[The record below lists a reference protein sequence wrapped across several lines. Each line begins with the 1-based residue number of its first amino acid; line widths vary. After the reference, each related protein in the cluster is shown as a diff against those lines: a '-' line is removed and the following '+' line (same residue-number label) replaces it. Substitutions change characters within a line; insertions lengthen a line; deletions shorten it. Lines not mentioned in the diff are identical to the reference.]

1 MHAAMKLQDPS
12 LLKTQCYIAGQ
23 WQDTQNHTAT
33 PNVFA
38 VTNPATGEVLA
49 QVTNGT
55 HCDAE
60 QAVLAADA
68 ALRDWRG
75 LTAKE
80 RAGYLQK
87 WFALIMENQTDLAL
101 LMTSEQG
108 KPIAEAEAEIVYAAS
123 FIEWFA
129 EEAKRI
135 YGDII
140 PTNHD
145 NKRLLTIKQPVGVVT
160 AITPWNFPSAMLTRK
175 VGPALAAGCTIVI
188 KPAAETPLS
197 ALALVALA
205 QRAGIPAGV
214 INVIVG
220 EDSAGIGEVL
230 ATHPKVR
237 KITFTGSTRVG
248 KILLGLAAQ
257 SVKRVSMELGGN
269 APVLVFADADIEQ
282 AVTGVIA
289 SKYRNAG
296 QTCICI
302 NRVLVHEDIK
312 EQFTQCL
319 LERVKSL
326 LVGLGT
332 EVSVTIGPLITQQ
345 AVTRVHALVT
355 DALANGAVA
364 LLGGQAMTAD
374 KLIGQGLKQQQFY
387 PPTILDNVQPDT
399 ALVNEEIFGPVLPLM
414 TFATTQEA
422 ISIANAT
429 EYGLAAYIYTSDNSN
444 AWRVSEALEY
454 GMVGVNEV
462 GITSEVIPF
471 GGIKESGLGR
481 EGSKYGIDE
490 YLETKYIC
498 MGLD

>member
-1 MHAAMKLQDPS
+1 MTMKLQDPT

-23 WQDTQNHTAT
+23 WQDTQANTTT
-33 PNVFA
+33 PIHFA
-38 VTNPATGEVLA
+38 VNNPATGAVLA
-49 QVTNGT
+49 QVTNASI
-55 HCDAE
+55 HDAE
-60 QAVLAADA
+60 QAIVAAHE
-68 ALRDWRG
+68 ALPRWRA

-80 RAGYLQK
+80 RAGHLRD
-87 WFALIMENQTDLAL
+87 WFDLIMVHQADLAL

-108 KPIAEAEAEIVYAAS
+108 KPLAEAEAEIAYAAS
-123 FIEWFA
+123 FVEWFA

-140 PTNHD
+140 PTNAD

-175 VGPALAAGCTIVI
+175 AAPALAAGCTFVI

-205 QRAGIPAGV
+205 ERAGIPPGV
-214 INVIVG
+214 INVVVG
-220 EDSAGIGEVL
+220 EDSAALGEVL

-248 KILLGLAAQ
+248 KILLGQAAQ

-269 APVLVFADADIEQ
+269 APVLVFADADIDQ
-282 AVTGVIA
+282 AVAGVIA

-312 EQFTQCL
+312 EQFTQ
-319 LERVKSL
+319 R
-326 LVGLGT
+326 LVEQVNTLQIGQGT
-332 EVSVTIGPLITQQ
+332 QTGVDIGPLITHN
-345 AVTRVHALVT
+345 AVQRVHSLVS
-355 DALANGAVA
+355 DALAGGATA
-364 LLGGQAMTAD
+364 LTGAYTFSSEELAD
-374 KLIGQGLKQQQFY
+374 KELAPDQFY
-387 PPTILDNVQPDT
+387 PPTILDNVSLDS
-399 ALVNEEIFGPVLPLM
+399 AVVNEEIFGPVTPLL
-414 TFATTQEA
+414 TFSTTDEA
-422 ISIANAT
+422 VRLANAT
-429 EYGLAAYIYTSDNSN
+429 EYGLAAYIYTSDTTK

>member
-1 MHAAMKLQDPS
+1 MAMKLQDPT

-23 WQDTQNHTAT
+23 WQDPQANSTT
-33 PNVFA
+33 PIHFA
-38 VTNPATGEVLA
+38 VHNPANGELLA
-49 QVTNGT
+49 QVTNASS
-55 HCDAE
+55 HDAE
-60 QAVLAADA
+60 QAIIAAHDA
-68 ALRDWRG
+68 LPQWSA

-80 RAGYLQK
+80 RAGHLRD
-87 WFALIMENQTDLAL
+87 WFNLIMAHKADLAL

-108 KPIAEAEAEIVYAAS
+108 KPLAEAEAEIAYAAS

-140 PTNHD
+140 PTNTD
-145 NKRLLTIKQPVGVVT
+145 NKRLLTIKQPVGVVA

-175 VGPALAAGCTIVI
+175 AAPALAAGCTFVV

-205 QRAGIPAGV
+205 ERAGIPPGV
-214 INVIVG
+214 INVVVG
-220 EDSAGIGEVL
+220 EDSAALGEVL

-248 KILLGLAAQ
+248 KILLRQAAQ

-269 APVLVFADADIEQ
+269 APVLVFEDADIEK
-282 AVTGVIA
+282 AVAGVIA

-302 NRVLVHEDIK
+302 NRVLVHKNIK
-312 EQFTQCL
+312 EQFIQ
-319 LERVKSL
+319 R
-326 LVGLGT
+326 LVEQVNTLQIGLGT
-332 EVSVTIGPLITQQ
+332 RAGVDIGPLITHQ
-345 AVTRVHALVT
+345 AVQRVHALVV
-355 DALANGAVA
+355 DALADGANA
-364 LLGGQAMTAD
+364 LTGAHTFLTDELAD
-374 KLIGQGLKQQQFY
+374 KDLDPNQFY
-387 PPTILDNVQPDT
+387 PPTILDNVSLDS
-399 ALVNEEIFGPVLPLM
+399 AVVNEEIFGPVTPLL
-414 TFATTQEA
+414 TFSTTDEA
-422 ISIANAT
+422 IALANAT
-429 EYGLAAYIYTSDNSN
+429 EYGLAAYIYTSDTTK
-444 AWRVSEALEY
+444 AWRISEALEY

-471 GGIKESGLGR
+471 GGVKESGLGR

-498 MGLD
+498 MGLN